1 MTRQPRVLNET
12 DVKEIIEDLRKE
24 LNLCSERLERGEEE
38 GERPLSQKIFDLE
51 FRIVSPLYYRLQ
63 RHLIDWST
71 RSHHPHLLELE
82 ITKRLDRE
90 GKKFNDYIMFWS
102 K

>member
-24 LNLCSERLERGEEE
+24 LNLCSERL
-38 GERPLSQKIFDLE
+38 
-51 FRIVSPLYYRLQ
+51 
-63 RHLIDWST
+63 
-71 RSHHPHLLELE
+71 
-82 ITKRLDRE
+82 DRE
-90 GKKFNDYIMFWS
+90 GKTFNDYIVFWS